1 MENVNSYY
9 CWLQV
14 PVISAGLDQV
24 KLKAPPTQA
33 GGPSLPFLPIRL
45 WELAV
50 ALGAL
55 HPIFLAKTTVAP
67 PAQAST
73 VLIIIISK
81 EPLGL
86 GYRNL
91 WEAR

>member
-1 MENVNSYY
+1 MENVNSYN

-14 PVISAGLDQV
+14 TVIGVGLDQV

-33 GGPSLPFLPIRL
+33 GGPSLPFLPIR
-45 WELAV
+45 V

-55 HPIFLAKTTVAP
+55 HLIFLTKTTVAP
-67 PAQAST
+67 PPQPSI

-91 WEAR
+91 WEVR

>member
-1 MENVNSYY
+1 MENVNSYN

-14 PVISAGLDQV
+14 TVISMGLDQV

-33 GGPSLPFLPIRL
+33 GGPSLPFLPIGL

-50 ALGAL
+50 AFGAL
-55 HPIFLAKTTVAP
+55 HLSFLSKTTVAP
-67 PAQAST
+67 PPQASI

-91 WEAR
+91 WEVQ